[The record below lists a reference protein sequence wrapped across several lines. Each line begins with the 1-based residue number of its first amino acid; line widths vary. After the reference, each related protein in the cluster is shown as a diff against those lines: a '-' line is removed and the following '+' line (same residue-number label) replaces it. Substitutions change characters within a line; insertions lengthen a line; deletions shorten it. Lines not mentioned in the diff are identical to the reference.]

1 MDYQHFSY
9 GGQAVIEGV
18 MMRGRQQATV
28 AVYQPDGGI
37 AYHHIPLARPRHR
50 SWHDWPLL
58 RGVVMLWEAL
68 HLGVQA
74 LHFSAS
80 ASQGKEE
87 PAAKRVAIGTL
98 LLSLAVA
105 IGLFFLLPLLFAS
118 IFSYLGASML
128 QREIL
133 EAIVRLGIIIA
144 YVLAISRM
152 PEMKR
157 VFGYHGAE
165 HKTVNAYEAGA
176 DLTVETVRRFSLF
189 HPRCGTSFLVL
200 IVLVSFVVFLFLGGM
215 PFWLR
220 GLSRIVGIPLIAALA
235 YELLRLSARH
245 SHRPWVRII
254 TVPSLFFQQL
264 TTREPDD
271 QMIAIAIAALV
282 PVLAADGVPICKTL
296 ATDEQILA
304 TSV

>member
-37 AYHHIPLARPRHR
+37 VYHHIPLAQPERQ
-50 SWHDWPLL
+50 SWQRWPLL
-58 RGVVMLWEAL
+58 RGVVMFWEAL

-74 LHFSAS
+74 LNFSAS

-87 PAAKRVAIGTL
+87 PAAKGVTISTL
-98 LLSLAVA
+98 LISVSVT

-118 IFSYLGASML
+118 VFSYLGVSMF
-128 QREIL
+128 QREML
-133 EAIVRLGIIIA
+133 EGIVRLGLIITYII
-144 YVLAISRM
+144 AISRL
-152 PEMKR
+152 PEIKR

-165 HKTVNAYEAGA
+165 HKTVNAYEAGV

-200 IVLVSFVVFLFLGGM
+200 IVLISFVLFLFLGGM

-220 GLSRIVGIPLIAALA
+220 GLSRIVCVPLVAALA
-235 YELLRLSARH
+235 YEVLRLSARH
-245 SHRPWVRII
+245 YHRPWVRI
-254 TVPSLFFQQL
+254 VVMPSLLFQQL

-271 QMIAIAIAALV
+271 QMIAIAIAALL
-282 PVLAADGVPICKTL
+282 PVLAADGVPIRETL